1 MNVEPLFRS
10 LDPRAPSQ
18 TRLDEITEQAL
29 DAEQPGLLLH
39 AASPVNLQQSDG
51 VPLLAL
57 VACRTDARIPLTS
70 RGVLVVT
77 RRQDNLTLAD
87 TWSPWKEPSGR
98 RVSTSDRGKHGF
110 SVQAP
115 RADLRARIPTLTW
128 RPGHLLVR
136 AIVNDRVTAPCEIT
150 LDGGPLE
157 ADPDVRAYLDWMAS
171 QQPLPP
177 LPPRS
182 PVAVDYHPDAQ
193 TPEVP
198 SHPGIALDLQKV
210 SLTTPGHALT
220 LRGSFNLPVQPHE
233 RIPVTSPEHRDAEG
247 RAVVARV
254 TITLVVVGHDSPGPA
269 VIPLHLDA
277 RAFTIEGRDG
287 PTHAAGV
294 FRLDLLAH
302 PDMPRILQRYSV
314 YAFAYEHMVGPLP
327 LTLLGEQLVPTR

>member
-1 MNVEPLFRS
+1 MTDGAATVTFQSPS
-10 LDPRAPSQ
+10 AP
-18 TRLDEITEQAL
+18 
-29 DAEQPGLLLH
+29 PLLH
-39 AASPVNLQQSDG
+39 AASPVHLQHTEDI
-51 VPLLAL
+51 PLVAL
-57 VACRTDARIPLTS
+57 VACRTDADIPLVA

-98 RVSTSDRGKHGF
+98 RLPPPPSNLVHGF
-110 SVQAP
+110 SVETP
-115 RADLRARIPTLTW
+115 RVDLRKRIPTLTW

-136 AIVNDRVTAPCEIT
+136 AIVHDRVTAPCEVT
-150 LDGGPLE
+150 LDGGPLD

-171 QQPLPP
+171 QQPPPP

-198 SHPGIALDLQKV
+198 AHPGFALDLQKV
-210 SLTTPGHALT
+210 SLTTPGHSVM

-233 RIPVTSPEHRDAEG
+233 RIPTTSPEHRDAEG
-247 RAVVARV
+247 RTVVARI
-254 TITLVVVGHDSPGPA
+254 TLTLVVVGHDSPGPA